1 MKLKLGRS
9 QGLGWIGMGL
19 VTLLGS
25 WILPWAVT
33 LALLGYGLLRWITF
47 KDKFQGAGFAG
58 LALMTGF
65 LLFGPLS
72 GVFWLLKL
80 TGLILVALGA
90 LMMVL
95 PQTEVDQLDENPQPS
110 LPQSLKDLEDNE

>member
-19 VTLLGS
+19 ATLLGS

-33 LALLGYGLLRWITF
+33 LALLGYGLLRWVAYD
-47 KDKFQGAGFAG
+47 DKVQGAGFVG
-58 LALMTGF
+58 LAVMSGF

-72 GVFWLLKL
+72 GVFWLLKML
-80 TGLILVALGA
+80 GLVLVALGA

-95 PQTEVDQLDENPQPS
+95 PQSEADLLDQDSHPS

>member
-1 MKLKLGRS
+1 
-9 QGLGWIGMGL
+9 
-19 VTLLGS
+19 
-25 WILPWAVT
+25 
-33 LALLGYGLLRWITF
+33 
-47 KDKFQGAGFAG
+47 
-58 LALMTGF
+58 
-65 LLFGPLS
+65 
-72 GVFWLLKL
+72 LKL